1 MTVSWLKKG
10 QEANEELK
18 KADAAA
24 EARGA
29 DNVFRFWLPYD
40 DPDSERRIT
49 FLDGGIDEDGMLDIP
64 MYYEHNVYMNGRWGN
79 HFVCLA
85 GETSC
90 PICEDGDSNAMLVG
104 AATIVDHTPYI
115 IKSGDRKGE
124 EIKDQRKLFV
134 CPRGTVKL
142 LHKIA
147 KKRGGLAGV
156 TLDVSRSGKK
166 AARVGDMFD
175 FVAKTNME
183 RIKEKLGEETATP
196 FDYEEVLPYVP
207 EDELR
212 NLGFGAAP
220 VGKSGPSPSTTKAS
234 KEKSAET
241 PSDDGEADDGAGEDF
256 DDPIPF

>member
-1 MTVSWLKKG
+1 MTVGWLKKG
-10 QEANEELK
+10 REAEEELK

-29 DNVFRFWLPYD
+29 DNVFRFWIPYD
-40 DPDSERRIT
+40 EPDSERRIT
-49 FLDGGIDEDGMLDIP
+49 FLDGDVDDDGLLTLP

-85 GETSC
+85 AETSC
-90 PICEDGDSNAMLVG
+90 PICESGESNAGLVG
-104 AATIVDHTPYI
+104 VATVVDHTPYV

-175 FVAKTNME
+175 FVAKTDMKKI
-183 RIKEKLGEETATP
+183 REKLGEETEP
-196 FDYEEVLPYVP
+196 FDYGEVLPYVSE
-207 EDELR
+207 EDLR
-212 NLGFGAAP
+212 KLGFGVES
-220 VGKSGPSPSTTKAS
+220 VGKAGPAPNPSKPS
-234 KEKSAET
+234 KPVE
-241 PSDDGEADDGAGEDF
+241 DDGDLDDED
-256 DDPIPF
+256 IPF